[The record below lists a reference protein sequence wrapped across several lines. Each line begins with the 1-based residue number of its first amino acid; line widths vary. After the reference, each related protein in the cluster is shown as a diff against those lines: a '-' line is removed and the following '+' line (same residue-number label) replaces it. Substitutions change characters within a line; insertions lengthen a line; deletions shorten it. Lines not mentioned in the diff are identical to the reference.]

1 MDDIDPQTDVKQ
13 PAGEEASEPESSADE
28 QKAAEEAVEAP
39 NQPEPTGEGDEA
51 PEPAE
56 TEDVPKKG
64 ANARIREL
72 NAKAKRAEEKASSL
86 EQRLAELTGSGEPK
100 APSETPYTP
109 QIEPGGEYSPDQF
122 KQEVIKTADALVNL
136 RVKQAE
142 AIQRINTEATQ
153 VLRDYPELDP
163 DSDSFDRELSESV
176 TEAVEAH
183 VKANPYSASVRKFA
197 DKLMKPYRRAVTKEV
212 GKATET
218 IAKQVSEAATR
229 PTSVTAKGG
238 KSAKDMTIEELEKEL
253 GVVY

>member
-1 MDDIDPQTDVKQ
+1 MDDIDPQTDVKEL
-13 PAGEEASEPESSADE
+13 AGEEASISEASAEEP
-28 QKAAEEAVEAP
+28 KAAEEAVEAP
-39 NQPEPTGEGDEA
+39 SQPEPTGEGEIE

-72 NAKAKRAEEKASSL
+72 NAKAKRAEQKADSL

-100 APSETPYTP
+100 APTEGPYTP

-122 KQEVIKTADALVNL
+122 KQEVMKTADALVTL

-163 DSDSFDRELSESV
+163 DSDTFDSELSESV

-197 DKLMKPYRRAVTKEV
+197 ERLMKPYRRAVTKEV
-212 GKATET
+212 GKATEN

-238 KSAKDMTIEELEKEL
+238 KSAKDMTIDELEKEL